1 MTRRQVPDTDGRRRH
16 GLPYGFAEVAV
27 ASLLVAAAYCG
38 AWTCSIEPALHA
50 PAAQDATQAA
60 AQDARGSASARQA
73 ETPQGQ
79 GQGAP
84 APKGK
89 LAIDGDASLSAAPSV
104 ASLRQAIF
112 DFEARGY
119 VVGICARDLRTGVT
133 ITYDADADFYTAS
146 AIKGPYVIS
155 VFQELV
161 DAGSLDAADAYHYAQ
176 PIILNSDNDAY
187 VALSDR
193 LGRSCFAAWLR
204 QGHVEAGAYPSVDAY
219 AAPHYP
225 HSTARQ
231 LAQEWAH
238 AYAYLASGRGHSATL
253 LALLAN
259 RTVSPIKDALGEK
272 CQTLSKA
279 GWYPVDEGIAD
290 PATNDAGIVMG
301 PRGLYVVA
309 ILSNAPEDFDAVEG
323 IAAAVDQALP
333 RAVDAVACYP
343 RKRTSGSSRTPNCL
357 STSS

>member
-1 MTRRQVPDTDGRRRH
+1 MTHRQVPDANGRGRH
-16 GLPYGFAEVAV
+16 DLPYGFAEVAV

-38 AWTCSIEPALHA
+38 AWACSIEPALRA
-50 PAAQDATQAA
+50 ATQAA
-60 AQDARGSASARQA
+60 AQDARGSASARQVGA
-73 ETPQGQ
+73 PWAQGQ
-79 GQGAP
+79 DAP
-84 APKGK
+84 APRGE
-89 LAIDGDASLSAAPSV
+89 LAIDGDASLSATPSV
-104 ASLRQAIF
+104 ASLRQAISAL
-112 DFEARGY
+112 EARGY
-119 VVGICARDLRTGVT
+119 VVGVCARDLRTGVT
-133 ITYDADADFYTAS
+133 VTYDADADFYTAS

-161 DAGSLDAADAYHYAQ
+161 DAGSLDAADAYRYAA

-301 PRGLYVVA
+301 PRGPYVIA

-323 IAAAVDQALP
+323 IATAVDQALP
-333 RAVDAVACYP
+333 QAVDAAARYP

>member
-1 MTRRQVPDTDGRRRH
+1 MTHRQVPDANGRGRH

-38 AWTCSIEPALHA
+38 AWACSIEPALR
-50 PAAQDATQAA
+50 AA
-60 AQDARGSASARQA
+60 ARVDAGKATVARHVRHAHGRQVGA
-73 ETPQGQ
+73 PRAQGQ
-79 GQGAP
+79 DAP
-84 APKGK
+84 APRGE
-89 LAIDGDASLSAAPSV
+89 LAIDGDASLSATPSV
-104 ASLRQAIF
+104 ASLRQAISAL
-112 DFEARGY
+112 EARGY
-119 VVGICARDLRTGVT
+119 VVGVCARDLRTGVT

-204 QGHVEAGAYPSVDAY
+204 RGHVEAGAYPSVDAY

-290 PATNDAGIVMG
+290 PVTNDAGIVMG
-301 PRGLYVVA
+301 PRGPYVVA

-333 RAVDAVACYP
+333 QAVDAAARYP